1 MEKLI
6 TILTLKLIFK
16 NEKTVVDL
24 YKKIYPDNKISPKTD
39 IKIKSKPNLG
49 TVIKTKNNKQEEL
62 LDALTYLKSKKRKT
76 KKEKPFQ
83 INEKDF
89 E

>member
-24 YKKIYPDNKISPKTD
+24 YKKIYPDNEISPKTN
-39 IKIKSKPNLG
+39 IGTFVKP
-49 TVIKTKNNKQEEL
+49 KNSKQEEL
-62 LDALTYLKSKKRKT
+62 LEALSFLKNKKRKT
-76 KKEKPFQ
+76 KKDKESIGILESVIK
-83 INEKDF
+83 NLS
-89 E
+89 

>member
-24 YKKIYPDNKISPKTD
+24 YKKIYPDNEISPKTN
-39 IKIKSKPNLG
+39 IGTFVKP
-49 TVIKTKNNKQEEL
+49 KNSKQEEL
-62 LDALTYLKSKKRKT
+62 LEALSFLKNKKRKT
-76 KKEKPFQ
+76 KKDKESIVILESVLK
-83 INEKDF
+83 NLS
-89 E
+89 